1 MVVAF
6 YFRLHLAYFPR
17 PVVAIF
23 ARPEHHHVVVFLN
36 EVCDVLAGGLAQPFP
51 FFADSLVEGDGNLS
65 TQVFGSCHSRMPPSL
80 FVTQA
85 YPKDYEKAITNT
97 IKEWHTNEAEA
108 T

>member
-1 MVVAF
+1 MDWSVS
-6 YFRLHLAYFPR
+6 
-17 PVVAIF
+17 
-23 ARPEHHHVVVFLN
+23 VFLN

-85 YPKDYEKAITNT
+85 YPKGYEKAITNT
-97 IKEWHTNEAEA
+97 TKEWQTNEAKA